1 MKLSVDA
8 ILSIDPYW
16 DLMKPG
22 ELMWWNIVYAIGK
35 RERGVLP
42 EDDDDEAEGE
52 GEDESVLIEEEQ

>member
-16 DLMKPG
+16 DVMKPG

-42 EDDDDEAEGE
+42 RGDDDEVEGD